1 MHRPSAV
8 DIRFSARSC
17 PYCLDDDG
25 VGQNSVCNDGFF
37 GVNDGFYECDDGGPG
52 EYDDNGEDDTAS
64 IFTIILCLTTL
75 HRCCTSAS
83 MVFFKVLC
91 I

>member
-25 VGQNSVCNDGFF
+25 IGQNSVCNNGFF
-37 GVNDGFYECDDGGPG
+37 GVNYGFYECDVIART
-52 EYDDNGEDDTAS
+52 EALVNTMA
-64 IFTIILCLTTL
+64 
-75 HRCCTSAS
+75 
-83 MVFFKVLC
+83 MVKRR
-91 I
+91 